1 MAGLVS
7 TGIAGFL
14 TSAKFTGKKV
24 LNAAGEMVS
33 EIVSTFISGATGWII
48 QNNGD
53 AEFKSIYARDKI
65 VTNEYVYNRI
75 RVTEDE
81 EVVTSNGKIL
91 AAVKNDDGSY
101 NVQLDLR
108 EGDLNPFA
116 AHDLLQGYYHS
127 PGNTGVIYAVQ
138 RMTVVEMLEDQTMNV
153 TCLSE
158 STPYQYMVI
167 VRVGNTEDTD
177 RQSFIRISSRT
188 NCQYFYDSI
197 ASFTDLDNPDK
208 VKCAIGKA
216 DVGLIP
222 AWAAKATGS
231 VKRWFGL
238 IADGVI
244 LRGTFILKNDKTIE
258 DELNGQIQELSGK
271 FEIRESGI
279 TGKWEETIEAAGSA
293 VESEKSVTKMVSD
306 FQVTAEKLASDFSK
320 TVTTATTDATGTIN
334 TAKESAVSSLQLTAD
349 NFKLDFGKTVETA
362 TTDATGKI
370 TEATETATSSLNRT
384 AEGLTDSFEK
394 SFTDAE
400 GKISKQIKTEVTQN
414 AQQWKVEVMG
424 TDEDGNPNTILS
436 AINADES
443 GIQIKGE
450 KIQISGELLAT
461 IIKTYGLNVADNFL
475 VDNIGRV
482 TCTNLYT
489 GKTGPRVYI
498 TNDGP
503 RIRMYADGDAPVI
516 EVRAIVNDDGTTDIG
531 IQMLDTKNLNK
542 WTKYTSDGCELHE
555 ALSDGTSYETLIG
568 AGYIKMYKNGIERW
582 SQDVR

>member
-1 MAGLVS
+1 
-7 TGIAGFL
+7 
-14 TSAKFTGKKV
+14 
-24 LNAAGEMVS
+24 MVS
-33 EIVSTFISGATGWII
+33 E
-48 QNNGD
+48 
-53 AEFKSIYARDKI
+53 
-65 VTNEYVYNRI
+65 
-75 RVTEDE
+75 
-81 EVVTSNGKIL
+81 
-91 AAVKNDDGSY
+91 
-101 NVQLDLR
+101 
-108 EGDLNPFA
+108 
-116 AHDLLQGYYHS
+116 
-127 PGNTGVIYAVQ
+127 
-138 RMTVVEMLEDQTMNV
+138 
-153 TCLSE
+153 
-158 STPYQYMVI
+158 
-167 VRVGNTEDTD
+167 
-177 RQSFIRISSRT
+177 
-188 NCQYFYDSI
+188 
-197 ASFTDLDNPDK
+197 
-208 VKCAIGKA
+208 
-216 DVGLIP
+216 
-222 AWAAKATGS
+222 
-231 VKRWFGL
+231 
-238 IADGVI
+238 
-244 LRGTFILKNDKTIE
+244 
-258 DELNGQIQELSGK
+258 
-271 FEIRESGI
+271 
-279 TGKWEETIEAAGSA
+279 
-293 VESEKSVTKMVSD
+293 

-489 GKTGPRVYI
+489 GRTGPRVYI

-503 RIRMYADGDAPVI
+503 RIRMYGDGNSPVI
-516 EVRAIVNDDGTTDIG
+516 EIRAIVRDDGTTDIG

-542 WTKYTSDGCELHE
+542 WTKYTSNGCELHE
-555 ALSDGTSYETLIG
+555 TLSDGTSYETLIG